1 MPKRFTIVGGRG
13 FIGSA
18 LAGSLRSAGHDVSIV
33 AHRDDLAGAALH
45 HVVYAS
51 GIAASSAD
59 DPGYAFAAHVG
70 GAERILTRSS
80 YDSFLYLSS
89 TRVYGTLERTDEGA
103 PLIVAPGLDD
113 VYRISKIAGEALTL
127 ANASPAAR
135 VARLSN
141 VAGASYESPLF
152 LSDVLRQAAHT
163 GRADVRTQRA
173 SAKDYI
179 SIDDVCR
186 YVTQIALGGGKR
198 IYNVAAGTNIE
209 NGAIYDVLERL
220 GIAVA
225 IEPAAALARTPVIA
239 VRRLHDEFGPA
250 HDDILALVPELLARF
265 RGRAGRPV

>member
-1 MPKRFTIVGGRG
+1 MPNRFTIVGGRG
-13 FIGSA
+13 FVGSA
-18 LAGSLRSAGHDVSIV
+18 LARSLRSAGHDVSIV

-59 DPGYAFAAHVG
+59 DPGYAFGAHVA
-70 GAERILTRSS
+70 GAERILARSS

-89 TRVYGTLERTDEGA
+89 TRVYGTSERTDEGT
-103 PLIVAPGLDD
+103 PLMVAPGVPD
-113 VYRISKIAGEALTL
+113 VYRISKIAGETLTL
-127 ANASPAAR
+127 ANASPSAR

-152 LSDVLRQAAHT
+152 LSDVLRQAAQT
-163 GRADVRTQRA
+163 GRVDVRTQRA

-186 YVTQIALGGGKR
+186 YLTQIALGGAER

-220 GIAVA
+220 GIIVA

-239 VRRLHDEFGPA
+239 VRRLRDEFGPVR
-250 HDDILALVPELLARF
+250 DDVLPLVPELLARF
-265 RGRAGRPV
+265 CAHAGRSV